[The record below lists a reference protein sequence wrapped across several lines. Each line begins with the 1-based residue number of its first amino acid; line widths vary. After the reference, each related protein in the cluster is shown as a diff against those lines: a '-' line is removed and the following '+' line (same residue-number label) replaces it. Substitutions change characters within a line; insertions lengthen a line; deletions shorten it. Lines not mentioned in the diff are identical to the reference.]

1 MKHSTRLYVMAM
13 LMAVMQFYDLE
24 GLSLGIWALV
34 ALVVARVCEGAEEW
48 ERQQSRHKD

>member
-1 MKHSTRLYVMAM
+1 MKHSTRPYAISIV
-13 LMAVMQFYDLE
+13 MAVMQFYDME
-24 GLSLGIWALV
+24 GLSLGIWALI